1 MPNRITAS
9 KPPLAVNRYGSL
21 NVPLSVWTVEGPSD
35 LVDGLLIEL
44 APTGPV
50 AAIDLPGWTAL
61 PLAGRATRLFW
72 RTRATHTAL
81 ATLPDAA
88 RHRTAAHHV
97 TRTTLAAKLTVEQ
110 RLGMVAASSWLLRC
124 PGGLDAAAGALR
136 PGGSLVVIGRTEQDA
151 VDIATLIDTSASPK
165 LTGAL
170 DFAAYLVAA
179 SMTGLNAAVRAA
191 DGETATAARHWVA
204 GVWCK
209 REAQAGARG

>member
-1 MPNRITAS
+1 LPNRTTAS

-21 NVPLSVWTVEGPSD
+21 DVPLSVWTVEGPDD
-35 LVDGLLIEL
+35 LVEGLLIEL

-81 ATLPDAA
+81 ATLSDAA
-88 RHRTAAHHV
+88 RQRTTAYHA
-97 TRTTLAAKLTVEQ
+97 TRSTLAAKLTTEQ

-124 PGGLDAAAGALR
+124 PGGLDAAADALR
-136 PGGSLVVIGRTEQDA
+136 PGGSLVVVGRTEQDA

-179 SMTGLNAAVRAA
+179 STMGLDAAVRAA
-191 DGETATAARHWVA
+191 YGETATAARHWVA

-209 REAQAGARG
+209 RELRAGARG